1 MPLQKGVQNN
11 VYEFNSFELQKINVQ
26 ECDVCSRRG
35 VYLYVAHFLYDS
47 MLLVLGPLSC
57 SLDTCA

>member
-11 VYEFNSFELQKINVQ
+11 VSEFNSFVHKMSHVQKNGMHMTEYILIRHN
-26 ECDVCSRRG
+26 
-35 VYLYVAHFLYDS
+35 FLYDS
-47 MLLVLGPLSC
+47 VLLVLGLLSC